1 MRLVWRA
8 VVNAIAIFVASLV
21 LSPNLSWGNVDY
33 GYGDAGRYLS
43 LVLTGLVLGLVN
55 AFVRPILVLVSIP
68 ITCATLGVFLLII
81 NGLMLLLVSNI
92 DSLGF
97 HVNGLLWAIVGS
109 IVISIVSFV
118 LSHLLPD

>member
-1 MRLVWRA
+1 VKLVWRA
-8 VVNAIAIFVASLV
+8 VVNAIAIFIASLV

-68 ITCATLGVFLLII
+68 ITCATMGLFLLII

-92 DSLGF
+92 DALGF
-97 HVNGLLWAIVGS
+97 HVNGLLWAVIGS
-109 IVISIVSFV
+109 VVISIVSFA
-118 LSHLLPD
+118 LSRLLPD

>member
-1 MRLVWRA
+1 VRLVWRA

>member
-1 MRLVWRA
+1 MGLVWRA
-8 VVNAIAIFVASLV
+8 LVNAAAIFVAALL

-55 AFVRPILVLVSIP
+55 AVVKPILVMISFP
-68 ITCATLGVFLLII
+68 ITCATLGLFLLVI

-92 DSLGF
+92 DALGF

-109 IVISIVSFV
+109 IVISVVSFL
-118 LSHLLPD
+118 LSRVVPD

>member
-1 MRLVWRA
+1 VRLVWRA
-8 VVNAIAIFVASLV
+8 VVNAIAIFVAALV

-68 ITCATLGVFLLII
+68 ITCATLGLFLLII

-92 DSLGF
+92 DALGF

-109 IVISIVSFV
+109 VVISIVSFV

>member
-1 MRLVWRA
+1 VRLVWRA

-55 AFVRPILVLVSIP
+55 AFVRPVLVLVSIP
-68 ITCATLGVFLLII
+68 ITCATLGLFLLII

>member
-8 VVNAIAIFVASLV
+8 VVNAIAIFVAALV

-68 ITCATLGVFLLII
+68 ITCATLGLFLLII

-92 DSLGF
+92 DALGF

-109 IVISIVSFV
+109 VVISIVSFV

>member
-8 VVNAIAIFVASLV
+8 LVNAVAIFVASLV

-68 ITCATLGVFLLII
+68 ITCATLGLFLLII

-92 DSLGF
+92 DALGF
-97 HVNGLLWAIVGS
+97 HVNGLPWAIVGS